1 MRGRWA
7 EEEALRFLL
16 GKGYRLLWRNRRTP
30 FGEVDLF
37 MEKDGVYV
45 VVEVKQRASA
55 RFGAPLEAIT
65 PGKVRRLLQSARFLL
80 GRDDLPVRLGPSSS
94 TAPQRTSAWSTLCWS
109 SKGKLRGV
117 SEPSGLPRGPWNA
130 GGSSTGSGSR

>member
-1 MRGRWA
+1 LRGRWA

-55 RFGAPLEAIT
+55 RFGAPLR
-65 PGKVRRLLQSARFLL
+65 P
-80 GRDDLPVRLGPSSS
+80 
-94 TAPQRTSAWSTLCWS
+94 
-109 SKGKLRGV
+109 
-117 SEPSGLPRGPWNA
+117 LPRG
-130 GGSSTGSGSR
+130 R

>member
-45 VVEVKQRASA
+45 VVEVKQAEVVE
-55 RFGAPLEAIT
+55 LEDHD
-65 PGKVRRLLQSARFLL
+65 LL
-80 GRDDLPVRLGPSSS
+80 GL
-94 TAPQRTSAWSTLCWS
+94 TCCTSLLCMAFS
-109 SKGKLRGV
+109 SKG
-117 SEPSGLPRGPWNA
+117 SA
-130 GGSSTGSGSR
+130 STF